1 MTLFTRASCHLCE
14 DMWQHLQEI
23 QTERKFELVQ
33 VDVDSEPELQQ
44 RFGSLIPVLLGDDRI
59 ICNYF
64 LDPVALE
71 QYLAGVV

>member
-1 MTLFTRASCHLCE
+1 
-14 DMWQHLQEI
+14 MWQHLREI

-33 VDVDSEPELQQ
+33 VDVDSQPEFQQ
-44 RFGSLIPVLLGDDRI
+44 RFGTLIPVLLGDDRI

-71 QYLAGVV
+71 RYLTGVV